1 MAESVPIRVLL
12 VDDHVVVRSGLG
24 AVLAVNDD
32 MILVGEAGDGEE
44 AVRCC
49 ERLKPDVILMD
60 LLMPKMDG
68 VSMLRKLHN
77 SDWGKDIPVIMLTNL
92 SDNEK
97 VAESMANGSYDY
109 LVKSNWK
116 IEDIV
121 KIVKNKLG
129 I

>member
-1 MAESVPIRVLL
+1 MKKKILIVEDEQSLVKVLVEKFTIEDFVVFEAKDGVDGML
-12 VDDHVVVRSGLG
+12 VAQKELPDI
-24 AVLAVNDD
+24 
-32 MILVGEAGDGEE
+32 ILLD
-44 AVRCC
+44 
-49 ERLKPDVILMD
+49 II
-60 LLMPKMDG
+60 MPKMDG